1 MYLSVCL
8 TLTPPRSP
16 DLHTHRYY
24 GEDDDRLGKT
34 LCSFKA
40 GDDEAMVRNKMV
52 KVWIVAT
59 SYVPCSLS
67 VVTMFVLLF
76 MTARKVRAF
85 NTTSGMRIRKL
96 VRNTSL
102 YPFITVLLWLPNM
115 ICFLVA
121 EWGYPHRPSS
131 EVYWNNIYLPTR
143 LTYCWATLGGFWIAL
158 AFFVNSREARH
169 RWRALLW
176 GPAETEGGTSG
187 RRMDG
192 DSLESQ
198 PSSPRSGSQRQSSM
212 TSGTGSNYY
221 DSEEDFDFKEDSEY
235 ERESVSFP
243 SALSDSDLQSSGSG
257 SSASRSGADV
267 GSPFHEDRHIDDGEE
282 GEDIS
287 VVGIEMQTGVSP
299 PPSPRC

>member
-221 DSEEDFDFKEDSEY
+221 DSEEDFEGLFED
-235 ERESVSFP
+235 
-243 SALSDSDLQSSGSG
+243 LDLG
-257 SSASRSGADV
+257 SSKLGKSENAKNELIAKVLLHLDKVDFRLNDIETDVLGDAYEYLIGQFASGA
-267 GSPFHEDRHIDDGEE
+267 GKIAGEFYTP
-282 GEDIS
+282 
-287 VVGIEMQTGVSP
+287 Q
-299 PPSPRC
+299 